1 MEVSEPGVGMMGTR
15 IGSVAALWRYPVKSM
30 MGEELNACQAD
41 VRGLHGDRAYALLDV
56 ETGKVASAKQP
67 RLWARLFD
75 CRAAF
80 VEPPEPGKPAP
91 PVRITLPDGAI
102 TRSDEPG
109 VDEALS
115 TMLGRRVRLAVSAPE
130 GTRFEEYWPD
140 IEGLSPEGH
149 RDTVTEFPVAEGA
162 PPGTFFDVSA
172 FHLLT
177 TQALDALRRAYP
189 DGRMEPRRFRP
200 NVIVRAEGGGEGFV
214 ENEWVGR
221 VLGIGSGLKIKVLIP
236 TMRCVMTTLAQG
248 DLPDDPGIL
257 RAAVLANRI
266 PIRDRGRYPCV
277 GVYGS
282 LARKLSS
289 GGEIRRGDPVTLEQ
303 VNTGNTLRSVGDP
316 PKPEEEFRCG
326 HS

>member
-1 MEVSEPGVGMMGTR
+1 MEVSEPGVGMTGTR
-15 IGSVAALWRYPVKSM
+15 IGSVVALWRYPVKSM
-30 MGEELNACQAD
+30 MGEEVNACHAD
-41 VRGLHGDRAYALLDV
+41 VRGLDGDRAYALLDV

-80 VEPPEPGKPAP
+80 VEPPEPGKPVP
-91 PVRITLPDGAI
+91 PVRLTLPDGAI
-102 TRSDEPG
+102 VRSDEPG

-115 TMLGRRVRLAVSAPE
+115 KMLGRPVRLAGSAPE
-130 GTRFEEYWPD
+130 GARFEEYWPD

-162 PPGTFFDVSA
+162 PRGTFFDVSA
-172 FHLLT
+172 FHLVT

-189 DGRMEPRRFRP
+189 EGRIEPRRFRP
-200 NVIVRAEGGGEGFV
+200 NLIIRAEGRGEGFV

-221 VLGIGSGLKIKVLIP
+221 VLGIGASLKVKVLIP

-257 RAAVLANRI
+257 RATVRANRI

-282 LARKLSS
+282 LARRLSS
-289 GGEIRRGDPVTLEQ
+289 SGEIRRGDPVALE
-303 VNTGNTLRSVGDP
+303 
-316 PKPEEEFRCG
+316 
-326 HS
+326 